1 MAQTSGAPTMVLRLT
16 VPTAGEFSSVA
27 ADLAVKIA
35 EHLGQTEASAKAT
48 GQAIHELV
56 ADVAPGGADQDV
68 TFEFHR
74 VDDTLRIAAEC
85 GGRSAEARHPLP
97 TS

>member
-48 GQAIHELV
+48 GEAIHDLV
-56 ADVAPGGADQDV
+56 ADVAPGADQDV

-74 VDDTLRIAAEC
+74 VDDTLHIAAEC

-97 TS
+97 PS